1 MGENT
6 HQLVHGLVLWAAS
19 QSYGNPGTGSRLVH
33 GDGVGGLRGR
43 DNSLGG
49 RRGGELGGGEERRV
63 AAALSALGSV
73 QLLRV
78 QGCQVVVRLVV
89 VVLVVVVVV
98 LVAIEVVV
106 LWVVLGEL
114 TAGEEA
120 AEGLPELVRHGVV
133 QDRVDSAGKR
143 TERENMLGGMH
154 R

>member
-1 MGENT
+1 MGGCG
-6 HQLVHGLVLWAAS
+6 GLPLSHMATLGVD
-19 QSYGNPGTGSRLVH
+19 RLVN
-33 GDGVGGLRGR
+33 GDGIGNLRGR
-43 DNSLGG
+43 DNNLGG
-49 RRGGELGGGEERRV
+49 GRGGELGGGEERRV

-133 QDRVDSAGKR
+133 QNRVDGAEKR
-143 TERENMLGGMH
+143 TERELKMGIC
-154 R
+154 